1 MTSPHYHPMT
11 TILRCS
17 TLVSLFRRALL
28 VGAGFGFCVAGSL
41 AQPAATGSIEGRV
54 LNARNGEY
62 LENARVTVEGTA
74 LETYTDEGGSYR
86 LTKVPAGTARVKVF
100 YTGLPPQTVDVTVPA
115 GRAVQHDVSLT
126 VAPAA
131 TTGAIVKLEA
141 FRVETSREMEASA
154 LAINE
159 QRVASNIKN
168 VLSTEE
174 FGNVSE
180 GNVAEFLKFL
190 PGVTIDYT
198 GGNAR
203 DISINGVPSDNV
215 PVTVAGFGIASA
227 PGNSTG
233 RSVASDMISINN
245 LSRIEVSYSPTPES
259 QGSALAGSV
268 NMVPRSSFER
278 SKPVFNASVYVQMR
292 DNARDFNKVPGPKPS
307 ATRNVHPAF
316 DFAYVAPVNKRFG
329 YTISAGT
336 STNYSPQDND
346 QNTWRGTQSST
357 NGNAFP
363 HTTAGNPYLSAYR
376 VQDAPKVTTRR
387 SFGASIDYKFTPY
400 DRITFGFQYSSFDGQ
415 YIVSSVNFNVGRVAA
430 GKFTTTSTQGT
441 AGAGILQSVHQERN
455 RFNRTRMPTV
465 VWRHDGPVWKADGG
479 LGYSLQDD
487 GNPDTEQ
494 GYFRNV
500 TMERRNVTIDFND
513 MFYLRPRE
521 ITVVDRP
528 TGAVID
534 PFALATYSLVSTT
547 TQVDTNIDRQ
557 KTAYGSLRRN
567 FYTHVPFTL
576 KTGFDVRQ
584 TIRDNRGGNLANN
597 FVGPDGKGST
607 TPVGSDD
614 SPVQFFD
621 PIYSQRVLPFGFPQ
635 LETPSNRKVYE
646 YYAANPTHFTKNENT
661 HYRNQVAASRH
672 SEEIISSVYL
682 RGDVSFLQNR
692 LKLVGGLRAE
702 QTNAKGEGALSDAT
716 LNYQRN
722 ASGQVLR
729 NPNGSP
735 LLIVPTSN
743 ALGVSQ
749 LTYLDR
755 GSHTEKEYLRY
766 FPSLN
771 ASYTLQENLIARA
784 AYYHSV
790 GRPNFI
796 QYSGGI
802 NLPDTS
808 ELPAP
813 GNRISVNNSGIK
825 AWSARSVNLR
835 LERYFSGV
843 GQFSVGAFRREIK
856 NMFGNVVFA
865 PTPEFLALYSLDP
878 SVYGDYD
885 VSTRH
890 NVEGTVRTEGINFN
904 YKQALTFLPTWARGV
919 QVFANG
925 SAQRVIGDDTVSFAG
940 FIPRSGSWGVSLT
953 RPKYNLRMNWN
964 YRGRSRNNRIT
975 GNSIEDGTFNWR
987 SKRLYIDVVGEVY
1000 FYKRM
1005 AVFFN
1010 FRNIGDAT
1018 EDQQVYGPSTPDVAR
1033 FRQRIDYGSL
1043 WTFGVKGTW

>member
-1 MTSPHYHPMT
+1 MNAFPCFHAFFLKVH
-11 TILRCS
+11 
-17 TLVSLFRRALL
+17 RALL
-28 VGAGFGFCVAGSL
+28 LGAAFLFCVVWSP
-41 AQPAATGSIEGRV
+41 AQTAVVGIIEGRV
-54 LNARNGEY
+54 LNARTGEY
-62 LENARVTVEGTA
+62 LENARVTVDGTS
-74 LETYTDEGGSYR
+74 LETFTDEGGTYR
-86 LTKVPAGTARVKVF
+86 LTQVPAGTARVKVF
-100 YTGLPPQTVDVTVPA
+100 YTGLLPITVDVSVAA
-115 GRAVQHDVSLT
+115 GSSVQHDVSLT
-126 VAPAA
+126 AAPAK
-131 TTGAIVKLEA
+131 TVSDVVKLDA

-215 PVTVAGFGIASA
+215 PVTVDGFGIATAAS
-227 PGNSTG
+227 NSTR
-233 RSVASDMISINN
+233 RSVQSDMISINN

-292 DNARDFNKVPGPKPS
+292 DNARDFHKVPGPKPS

-316 DFAYVAPVNKRFG
+316 DFAYVAPISKTFG
-329 YTISAGT
+329 FTLSAGT
-336 STNYSPQDND
+336 STNYSPQDNS
-346 QNTWRGTQSST
+346 QNTWRGTQSAT

-363 HTTAGNPYLSAYR
+363 HTTPGNPYLSAYQ

-387 SFGASIDYKFTPY
+387 SVGATIDYKFTPY
-400 DRITFGFQYSSFDGQ
+400 DRVTFGFQYSSFDGQ
-415 YIVSSVNFNVGRVAA
+415 YIVSNVNFNVGRVLP
-430 GKFTTTSTQGT
+430 GDFTTTSTHGADGGGT
-441 AGAGILQSVHQERN
+441 VQTAHQERN
-455 RFNRTRMPTV
+455 RFNRTRMPTM
-465 VWRHDGPVWKADGG
+465 VWRHDGPIWRMVGG

-487 GNPDTEQ
+487 GNPDLAQ

-500 TMERRNVTIDFND
+500 TMRRTNVTIDFDD

-528 TGAVID
+528 TGAAVD
-534 PFALATYSLVSTT
+534 PYALSTYSMVSAA
-547 TQVDTNIDRQ
+547 TQLDTNIDRQ
-557 KTAYGSLRRN
+557 KTAYGSLRRD
-567 FYTHVPFTL
+567 FYTRIPFSL
-576 KTGFDVRQ
+576 KGGFDVRQ
-584 TIRDNRGGNLANN
+584 GIRDYRRNTVTHN
-597 FVGPDGKGST
+597 FVGPDGRAST

-621 PIYSQRVLPFGFPQ
+621 PIYSQRIMPYGFPR

-646 YYAANPTHFTKNENT
+646 YFVAHPTHFTVNENT
-661 HYRNQVAASRH
+661 AYRSAVSDSKH
-672 SEEIISSVYL
+672 SEEIISALYL
-682 RGDVSFLQNR
+682 RGDVSLLDRR

-702 QTNAKGEGALSDAT
+702 QTNAKGEGPLSDAT
-716 LNYQRN
+716 LNYQRD
-722 ASGQVLR
+722 ARGQILR
-729 NPNGSP
+729 NPNGTP
-735 LLIVPTSN
+735 LLIVPASN

-755 GSHTEKEYLRY
+755 VAHTEKEYLRY

-771 ASYTLQENLIARA
+771 ASYTIRENLIARA

-802 NLPDTS
+802 DLPDTG

-825 AWSARSVNLR
+825 AWSARSVNVR
-835 LERYFSGV
+835 LERYFEGV
-843 GQFSVGAFRREIK
+843 GQFSVGAFRRNIE
-856 NMFGNVVFA
+856 NMFGNTVFA
-865 PTPEFLALYSLDP
+865 PTPEFLSLYGLDP
-878 SVYGDYD
+878 SVYGEYD
-885 VSTRH
+885 VSTQH

-904 YKQALTFLPTWARGV
+904 YKQALTFLPAWARGV

-925 SAQRVIGDDTVSFAG
+925 SAQRVTGDDTVSFAG

-953 RPKYNLRMNWN
+953 RPKYNVRVNWN

-975 GNSIEDGTFNWR
+975 GNSIEPGTFNWR

-1005 AVFFN
+1005 ALFFN

-1033 FRQRIDYGSL
+1033 FRQRIDYASL
-1043 WTFGVKGTW
+1043 WTFGIKGTW